1 MLGGVTFDTDYGLEG
16 HSDADCATHAVCDA
30 LLGAAGLPDI
40 GHFFPNTDPAYRG
53 IDSQVLL
60 ARVCAELRQRGL
72 EPSNVD
78 VSIIAEKPRILPR
91 IAEMKQALAGSTG
104 LPVERIGI
112 KATTNEGVGE
122 LGRGAAIAAH
132 AVALVRGA

>member
-132 AVALVRGA
+132 AVALVRRA